1 MKFEELPDAARM
13 AVIEAYQA
21 IVIREAGLVDDREKE
36 LQTAR
41 LENLAESLVKG
52 FSKLT
57 KS

>member
-13 AVIEAYQA
+13 AAIEAYQA
-21 IVIREAGLVDDREKE
+21 IVIREAELVDDREKE

-52 FSKLT
+52 FSKLIE
-57 KS
+57 S